1 MPWDSDS
8 LLQQLELGED
18 SRVEFKEVA
27 FSGNR
32 VRAPHRDAI
41 ADELAAFG
49 NTIGGTLIQGVRCR

>member
-18 SRVEFKEVA
+18 SRVVA
-27 FSGNR
+27 FIGNR

-41 ADELAAFG
+41 ADVMLPSCSPRFDES
-49 NTIGGTLIQGVRCR
+49 TLSQRLREP